1 MAETLPQTTTT
12 APDLARP
19 EALLHGLPHV
29 PPGGDPKKSFELEDN
44 PSTHAKAHQVRSGTA
59 DDRRRQDKKV
69 LKAGFWVGRERMV
82 G

>member
-19 EALLHGLPHV
+19 EALLHG
-29 PPGGDPKKSFELEDN
+29 PPARAAGWRSKKSFELEDK

-69 LKAGFWVGRERMV
+69 LRAGFWVGRERMV